1 MAPFGRSVLK
11 ARHTA
16 RSASKNMASNE
27 REIVVWVCQ
36 EEKIV
41 CGLTKR
47 TTCVEVIQALLE
59 EHQATCGEKK
69 FLFGKASDYCI
80 IEKWRGSER
89 VLPPLTKILRLWKAW
104 GEERPNLHFVL
115 VKSDAFL
122 PFPLWRTAEAKVVQN
137 IERQWEL
144 SPANYMKTLPVD
156 KQKRIVRKTFRK
168 LAKLKQDSIQQER
181 DSMETLIHLIISQ
194 DHTIHQQVIRMKEL
208 DMEIEECEAKFH
220 LDRVANDG
228 ENYVQN
234 SYLMTSPNED
244 EQQSNIPFA
253 QYQMHEYLDKSDGIL
268 QVEEGLRHHKLLIK
282 KLNAEIEEVVK
293 SMSFDTHGDDESPSN
308 GASNGELEDSD
319 LESVKLELERSMK
332 DGLRINSYLNAIQK
346 ELSYRELLLQKK
358 EKEYELLAE
367 EFNLLHVKD
376 NIETTFSPSE
386 EQANDSENSSKGTVV
401 SDFVRRVTNLD
412 INDTDSDTGISS
424 THSQD
429 SETTLGEMILLST

>member
-11 ARHTA
+11 ARHPA
-16 RSASKNMASNE
+16 RSSSKDMASNE

-104 GEERPNLHFVL
+104 GEEQPNLHFVL

-137 IERQWEL
+137 VERQWEL

-168 LAKLKQDSIQQER
+168 LAKLKQGSIQQER
-181 DSMETLIHLIISQ
+181 DNMETLIHLIISQ

-208 DMEIEECEAKFH
+208 DMEIEECEAKSH

-253 QYQMHEYLDKSDGIL
+253 QNQMHEYLGKSNGIL
-268 QVEEGLRHHKLLIK
+268 HLEEGLRHHKLLIK
-282 KLNAEIEEVVK
+282 KLNAEIEEEVK
-293 SMSFDTHGDDESPSN
+293 GMSIGTHGDDESPSN
-308 GASNGELEDSD
+308 GASNGELKDSD
-319 LESVKLELERSMK
+319 LESVKLELEKSMK

-367 EFNLLHVKD
+367 EFNLLHGKD

-386 EQANDSENSSKGTVV
+386 EQANSSENSNKSTVV

>member
-1 MAPFGRSVLK
+1 MAGWGRQVLQC
-11 ARHTA
+11 RDCL
-16 RSASKNMASNE
+16 SASKDMASNE

-104 GEERPNLHFVL
+104 GEEQTNLHFVL

-137 IERQWEL
+137 VERQWEL

-194 DHTIHQQVIRMKEL
+194 DHTIHQQVVRMKEL
-208 DMEIEECEAKFH
+208 DMEIEECEAKSH

-253 QYQMHEYLDKSDGIL
+253 QNQMHEYLDKSDGIL
-268 QVEEGLRHHKLLIK
+268 QLEEGLRHHKLLIK
-282 KLNAEIEEVVK
+282 KLSAEIEEEVK
-293 SMSFDTHGDDESPSN
+293 GMSIGTQGDESPSN
-308 GASNGELEDSD
+308 GASNGEPEDSD
-319 LESVKLELERSMK
+319 LENVKLELEKSMK

-346 ELSYRELLLQKK
+346 ELGYRELLLQKK

-386 EQANDSENSSKGTVV
+386 EQANGSENSSKSTVV